1 MAVEFTQTLD
11 LAALDNPLTE
21 QTNDYYLQVN
31 LKPNTVKPADV
42 ARVVVQRLG
51 MNLDAKLVETILNS
65 ADQVMADAV
74 ASGYVVSTPLAVLK
88 ASASGKVLNTELMD
102 APDRNKVKLSTAF
115 AQGPLLRTALADCR
129 LNLFSQPAP
138 VGPRL
143 GGSEAATRN
152 PDGSTRVVSSGT
164 LVYLKGKGIKLAGDN
179 EAVGI
184 LLTSMS
190 NPSKTVFIA
199 PADVPINE
207 PRRLGFVLPATVTD
221 GSWKVRV
228 TTQFSSSKYTLK
240 EPRFYDMPD
249 PMLVGTAPETPGG
262 GGSGSGGGLD
272 ENPLG

>member
-31 LKPNTVKPADV
+31 LKPDTVKPTDV

-74 ASGYVVSTPLAVLK
+74 ASGYVVSTPLTVLK

-138 VGPRL
+138 VGPCL

-179 EAVGI
+179 AAVGI

>member
-31 LKPNTVKPADV
+31 LKPDTVKPADV

-74 ASGYVVSTPLAVLK
+74 ASGYVVSTPLTVLK

-138 VGPRL
+138 VGPCL

-179 EAVGI
+179 AAVGI

-228 TTQFSSSKYTLK
+228 TPQFSSSKYTLK

>member
-31 LKPNTVKPADV
+31 LKPDTVKPADV

-74 ASGYVVSTPLAVLK
+74 ASGYVVSTPLVVLK

-138 VGPRL
+138 VGPCL

-179 EAVGI
+179 AAVGI

>member
-31 LKPNTVKPADV
+31 LKPDTVKPADV
-42 ARVVVQRLG
+42 ACVVVQRLG

-74 ASGYVVSTPLAVLK
+74 ASGYVVSTPLVVLK

-138 VGPRL
+138 VGPCL

-179 EAVGI
+179 AAVGI

>member
-31 LKPNTVKPADV
+31 LKPDTVKPADV
-42 ARVVVQRLG
+42 ARIVAQRLG
-51 MNLDAKLVETILNS
+51 LNLDQKLVETILGC
-65 ADQVMADAV
+65 ADQVKADAI

-88 ASASGKVLNTELMD
+88 ASASGKVLNTELMN

-115 AQGPLLRTALADCR
+115 AQGPLLRTALDTCH
-129 LNLFSQPAP
+129 LNLFAQPAP

-152 PDGSTRVVSSGT
+152 ADGTTRAVSTGT
-164 LVYLKGKGIKLAGDN
+164 LVYLRGKGIKLAGSH
-179 EAVGI
+179 ESVGI
-184 LLTSMS
+184 LLTSMADS
-190 NPSKTVFIA
+190 SKTVFIA

-207 PRRLGFVLPATVTD
+207 PKRLGFVLPATVTD

-228 TTQFSSSKYTLK
+228 TTQYSSSAYTLK

-249 PMLVGTAPETPGG
+249 PMLVGAAPETPGG
-262 GGSGSGGGLD
+262 GSGSGSGGLD